1 MLRLMGMNWVS
12 LNFTMDQ
19 DRMNLS
25 DSLSSLMESL
35 NQIRSIAS
43 IMAAA
48 AMDLAV
54 ERKSDLDEIG

>member
-1 MLRLMGMNWVS
+1 
-12 LNFTMDQ
+12 MDQ